1 MQLQP
6 SVGLYTVSD
15 FMGQELPGLAILL
28 DEVDPDTGEV
38 LEPYTVLTVSFGE
51 FISVKDSAYIDTNNC
66 YFADQL
72 LSQGIAENTG
82 LYKTSGF
89 CRYPLWVFKEEF
101 LQEIGGEA
109 YQQYATAYDNYY
121 GQMDQDPDEELD
133 HGDGPTL
140 GM

>member
-15 FMGQELPGLAILL
+15 FLGQELPGLAILL

-121 GQMDQDPDEELD
+121 GQMDQDPDEEPD